1 MLSHPWTSVLLTR
14 IACLI
19 HLGTAEDWMTT
30 GSPLGWIKTF
40 ARRNIWDKK
49 KKKKTKTEN
58 SFFVL
63 KPEYRFKNR
72 LEIFS
77 ETSHQPIQVGEDI
90 LRLCVLCSL
99 SISFSMLICSS
110 SEFVIPLGKQREK
123 ETGSKEMIIMQL
135 SNRVFD
141 KLPKCWLLRKGHTRS
156 LLLQHQHSLH
166 ELRMTQL
173 ITTNSPLHY
182 RYIYFL
188 YFSLICLYV

>member
-49 KKKKTKTEN
+49 KKKKQKQKILSLYWN
-58 SFFVL
+58 LSIDLRIDL
-63 KPEYRFKNR
+63 KSSQKPLISLFR
-72 LEIFS
+72 LVR
-77 ETSHQPIQVGEDI
+77 TYWD
-90 LRLCVLCSL
+90 CVLCSL